1 MTEGH
6 NHKNIYSLLKVST
19 MRLLLLSLTLLILTG
34 CKDTPSVSTPQKE
47 SDSQNSAATPPPTKC
62 LTGSQVTAE
71 FVNFLAPLIDPEKLD
86 TLKGKRAATPRLRK
100 ACYWL
105 QMAHVSG
112 FDAGEIIDQ
121 AHSVVGPHEPK
132 RAKAQRESLIRN
144 RLILERL
151 GCIDQAGMI
160 KLRKGNAPTITKGPY
175 AGEIVTGDHII
186 PRSVCPELDNALY
199 NLEMMPLTLNQRKS
213 AKIGQRQ
220 IDLAKRWNA
229 DSLLSDKGLKAV
241 LEEGKIE

>member
-1 MTEGH
+1 
-6 NHKNIYSLLKVST
+6 
-19 MRLLLLSLTLLILTG
+19 MRAFSWLLTLLFLVGCKESTKPQNAPQKPSEASTEAPTAHTEENRSVEYFVEILT
-34 CKDTPSVSTPQKE
+34 PI
-47 SDSQNSAATPPPTKC
+47 
-62 LTGSQVTAE
+62 
-71 FVNFLAPLIDPEKLD
+71 IDPAKLD

-105 QMAHVSG
+105 QMAHISG
-112 FDAGEIIDQ
+112 FDAGEITDQ
-121 AHSVVGPHEPK
+121 AHAQTGPQEPN

-144 RLILERL
+144 RVILERL
-151 GCIDQAGMI
+151 GCIDEAGMI

-186 PRSVCPELDNALY
+186 PRSICPELDNALY

-229 DSLLSDKGLKAV
+229 DGLLSDEGLKAV
-241 LEEGKIE
+241 LEEGKAE

>member
-1 MTEGH
+1 
-6 NHKNIYSLLKVST
+6 
-19 MRLLLLSLTLLILTG
+19 MRTLLLFLSLFILTG
-34 CKDTPSVSTPQKE
+34 CKDNPPASTPRE
-47 SDSQNSAATPPPTKC
+47 APVEAFNASEYTT
-62 LTGSQVTAE
+62 V
-71 FVNFLAPLIDPEKLD
+71 LAPLIDPAKLD

-105 QMAHVSG
+105 QMAHISG

-121 AHSVVGPHEPK
+121 AHAQTGPHEPK

-151 GCIDQAGMI
+151 GCVDEAGMI

-199 NLEMMPLTLNQRKS
+199 NLEMMPLTLNQKKS

-229 DSLLSDKGLKAV
+229 DGLLSDEGLEAILVK
-241 LEEGKIE
+241 E

>member
-1 MTEGH
+1 
-6 NHKNIYSLLKVST
+6 
-19 MRLLLLSLTLLILTG
+19 MRAFSWLLTLLFLVG
-34 CKDTPSVSTPQKE
+34 CKESKQPNNVPQRPSEASTEASTKNLKE
-47 SDSQNSAATPPPTKC
+47 DYAAADFAN
-62 LTGSQVTAE
+62 L
-71 FVNFLAPLIDPEKLD
+71 LAPLIDPEKLD

-105 QMAHVSG
+105 QMAHISG

-121 AHSVVGPHEPK
+121 AHAQTGPLEPN
-132 RAKAQRESLIRN
+132 RTKAQRASLIRN

-151 GCIDQAGMI
+151 GCIDEAGLA

-186 PRSVCPELDNALY
+186 PRSICPELDNALY
-199 NLEMMPLTLNQRKS
+199 NLEMMPLTLNQRKG

-220 IDLAKRWNA
+220 IDLARRWNQ
-229 DSLLSDKGLKAV
+229 DGLLSDDGLRNVLAV
-241 LEEGKIE
+241 SP

>member
-1 MTEGH
+1 
-6 NHKNIYSLLKVST
+6 
-19 MRLLLLSLTLLILTG
+19 TLLILTG
-34 CKDTPSVSTPQKE
+34 CKDNQSASTPPE
-47 SDSQNSAATPPPTKC
+47 ASTEASTEASEECITEEHVAADFAN
-62 LTGSQVTAE
+62 L
-71 FVNFLAPLIDPEKLD
+71 LAPLIDPAKLD

-105 QMAHVSG
+105 QMAHIWG
-112 FDAGEIIDQ
+112 FDIGEVIDRV
-121 AHSVVGPHEPK
+121 HSVIGSYEPK

-151 GCIDQAGMI
+151 GCIDEAGMI

-199 NLEMMPLTLNQRKS
+199 NLEMMPLTLNQKKS

-229 DSLLSDKGLKAV
+229 DSLLSDEGLKAV
-241 LEEGKIE
+241 LKEGLP

>member
-1 MTEGH
+1 
-6 NHKNIYSLLKVST
+6 
-19 MRLLLLSLTLLILTG
+19 MRAFSWLLTLLFLVG
-34 CKDTPSVSTPQKE
+34 CKESTQPKNTPQKPSE
-47 SDSQNSAATPPPTKC
+47 APTEASIECITEEHVAADFAK
-62 LTGSQVTAE
+62 L
-71 FVNFLAPLIDPEKLD
+71 LAPLIDPAKLD

-105 QMAHVSG
+105 QMAHTAG
-112 FDAGEIIDQ
+112 FDIGEIIDQ
-121 AHSVVGPHEPK
+121 AHAQTGPHEPK

-151 GCIDQAGMI
+151 GCVDEAGMI

-199 NLEMMPLTLNQRKS
+199 NLEMMPLTLNQKKS

-220 IDLAKRWNA
+220 IDLARRWNQ
-229 DSLLSDKGLKAV
+229 DGLLSDEGLGAV
-241 LEEGKIE
+241 LRTSRTSR